1 MDQASELLCQK
12 AAAKVLHK
20 ANVKLFDSGT
30 AMAFEFEVVAT
41 DGNARAG
48 ILHTP
53 HGDIP
58 TPVFAPVGTA
68 ATVKAVPPRDLVEL
82 DIKLVLSNTYHLHL
96 RPGDELIR
104 DLGGLHRFMG
114 WDGPLLTD
122 SGGFQ
127 VFSLAE
133 INRIDDEGV
142 TFRSHL
148 DGSKMRLT
156 PRRSMEIQQNL
167 GADIIM
173 AFDQC
178 PDPNDRD
185 EVQAANERTHRW
197 LRLCREAHPDD
208 DRQALFGIVQGG
220 VFPDLRQESARRVTE
235 LDLKG
240 YAIGGLAVGET
251 KAEMY
256 STLDETV
263 PVLPADRPRY
273 LMGVGEPD
281 DLVEGICRGVD
292 IFDCVIPTRL
302 ARHGAAFT
310 HAGRINLRNA
320 KYRADESPI
329 DAKLSN
335 YASRFSR
342 AYLRHLVVAKELI
355 AYYLISLHNIDF
367 LARHVDA
374 MRRAILA
381 GRFKEYANQFV
392 PPYLRQDLTTE

>member
-1 MDQASELLCQK
+1 
-12 AAAKVLHK
+12 
-20 ANVKLFDSGT
+20 
-30 AMAFEFEVVAT
+30 MAFEFEVVAT

-68 ATVKAVPPRDLVEL
+68 ATVKAVPPRDLEDL
-82 DIKLVLSNTYHLHL
+82 NIKLVLSNTYHLHL
-96 RPGDELIR
+96 RPGDELVR
-104 DLGGLHRFMG
+104 DLGGLHNFMA
-114 WDGPLLTD
+114 WNGPLLTD

-127 VFSLAE
+127 VFSLGE
-133 INRIDDEGV
+133 INRIDDDGV

-148 DGSKMRLT
+148 DGSARRLT
-156 PRRSMEIQQNL
+156 PGRSMEIQRNL

-178 PDPNDRD
+178 PNPNHRD

-197 LRLCREAHPDD
+197 LRLCRENHPDD
-208 DRQALFGIVQGG
+208 SNQALFGIVQGG
-220 VFPDLRQESARRVTE
+220 VFPDLRQASARFVTDM
-235 LDLKG
+235 DLKG

-251 KAEMY
+251 KEEMY
-256 STLDETV
+256 QTLDDT
-263 PVLPADRPRY
+263 LPSLPGDRPRY

-310 HAGRINLRNA
+310 QAGRINLRNS
-320 KYRADESPI
+320 KFKTDESAI
-329 DAKLSN
+329 DASLSN
-335 YASRFSR
+335 YASQFSR
-342 AYLRHLVVAKELI
+342 AYLRHLVVAKELL

-367 LARHVDA
+367 LARHVES
-374 MRRAILA
+374 MRRAIIA
-381 GRFKEYANQFV
+381 GTLQEYAAQFLAR
-392 PPYLRQDLTTE
+392 YLRRNPVAESAP

>member
-1 MDQASELLCQK
+1 
-12 AAAKVLHK
+12 
-20 ANVKLFDSGT
+20 
-30 AMAFEFEVVAT
+30 MAFEFEVVAT

-68 ATVKAVPPRDLVEL
+68 ATVKAVPPRDLEDL
-82 DIKLVLSNTYHLHL
+82 NIKLVLSNTYHLHL
-96 RPGDELIR
+96 RPGDELVR
-104 DLGGLHRFMG
+104 DLGGLHNFMA
-114 WDGPLLTD
+114 WNGPLLTD

-127 VFSLAE
+127 VFSLGE
-133 INRIDDEGV
+133 INRIDDDGV

-148 DGSKMRLT
+148 DGSARRLT
-156 PRRSMEIQQNL
+156 PGRSMEIQRNL

-178 PDPNDRD
+178 PNPNHRD

-197 LRLCREAHPDD
+197 LRLCRENHPDD
-208 DRQALFGIVQGG
+208 SNQALFGIVQGG
-220 VFPDLRQESARRVTE
+220 VFPDLRQASARFVTDM
-235 LDLKG
+235 DLKG

-251 KAEMY
+251 KEEMY
-256 STLDETV
+256 QTLDDT
-263 PVLPADRPRY
+263 LPGLPGDRPRY

-310 HAGRINLRNA
+310 QAGRINLRNS
-320 KYRADESPI
+320 KFKTDESAI
-329 DAKLSN
+329 DASLSN
-335 YASRFSR
+335 YASQFSR
-342 AYLRHLVVAKELI
+342 AYLRHLVVAKELL

-367 LARHVDA
+367 LTRHVES
-374 MRRAILA
+374 MRRAIIA
-381 GRFKEYANQFV
+381 GTLQEYAAQFLTR
-392 PPYLRQDLTTE
+392 YLRRNPVAESAP